1 MERVINNSRK
11 CRVFVILL
19 INNIIKNRVVSISGG
34 IKMTIS
40 SMQKLLEGFDSL
52 NNNEE
57 IKEDYE
63 EDVIHIL
70 GPIFTSLW
78 EKEMLEE
85 KRYKKRK
92 NLIANDVMKNTYYGK
107 TLNEYEEYRKK
118 EIEEI
123 AKEKN

>member
-1 MERVINNSRK
+1 
-11 CRVFVILL
+11 
-19 INNIIKNRVVSISGG
+19 
-34 IKMTIS
+34 
-40 SMQKLLEGFDSL
+40 MQKLLEGFDSL

-85 KRYKKRK
+85 MRQEMKR
-92 NLIANDVMKNTYYGK
+92 LNDPLENWVYRII
-107 TLNEYEEYRKK
+107 NEV
-118 EIEEI
+118 
-123 AKEKN
+123 